1 MEKIIKAFASL
12 MGIAVLNLVAF
23 VLYLSVSK
31 LPGGDVGMVPFLV
44 ALESVIAG
52 GISFIIYL
60 LVRQRI
66 IIDVTIVRL
75 ALIYQVVYL
84 LVLLFSGVNPFNENL
99 RDNLRD
105 LSLWIYLI
113 SFMITIGIVVFF
125 KLADRSK
132 K

>member
-31 LPGGDVGMVPFLV
+31 LPGGEVGMVPFLV

-66 IIDVTIVRL
+66 INVTIVRL
-75 ALIYQVVYL
+75 ALVYQVVYL

-99 RDNLRD
+99 TDNFRD
-105 LSLWIYLI
+105 LSLSIYLI
-113 SFMITIGIVVFF
+113 SFMITIGITVFF
-125 KLADRSK
+125 KVADSSK

>member
-31 LPGGDVGMVPFLV
+31 LPGGEVGMVPFLV
-44 ALESVIAG
+44 ALQSVIAG
-52 GISFIIYL
+52 GISFIIYV

-66 IIDVTIVRL
+66 INVTIVRL

-99 RDNLRD
+99 RDSLRD

>member
-23 VLYLSVSK
+23 VLYLSASK

-44 ALESVIAG
+44 ALKSVIAG

-66 IIDVTIVRL
+66 IINVTIVRL

-84 LVLLFSGVNPFNENL
+84 LVLLFSGVHGCTSA
-99 RDNLRD
+99 R
-105 LSLWIYLI
+105 
-113 SFMITIGIVVFF
+113 
-125 KLADRSK
+125 
-132 K
+132 